1 MRTRW
6 SDQEIADL
14 SLPWTEFR
22 QAHPHRTYDSY
33 EVKRRRVN
41 GGSAGTAQARAES
54 AERARTTLLVAAILE
69 LIEAWAQDRRARYQ
83 TRDRVRSVMNSQK
96 VRMEKRR
103 ELIAALEHQLEA
115 SGG

>member
-69 LIEAWAQDRRARYQ
+69 LIEAWARDRNVRYR
-83 TRDRVRSVMNSQK
+83 TRDRVRSTMNKQAAG
-96 VRMEKRR
+96 MQKRR
-103 ELIAALEHQLEA
+103 ELVAALEAQLEA
-115 SGG
+115 SHG